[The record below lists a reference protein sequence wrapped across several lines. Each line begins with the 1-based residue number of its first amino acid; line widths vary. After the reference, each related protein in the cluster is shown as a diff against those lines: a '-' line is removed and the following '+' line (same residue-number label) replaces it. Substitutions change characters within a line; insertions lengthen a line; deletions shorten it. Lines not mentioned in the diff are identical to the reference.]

1 MKNYLFTS
9 ESVTEGHPDKI
20 CDKISDAILDE
31 ILRHDPESRVACET
45 MITTARVIVSA
56 EITTQAKVDYHQI
69 IKNTLKEIGYSKEDL
84 GAVDFSGS
92 GEKKIFIEY
101 LNAYLA
107 LLKFKLSII

>member
-9 ESVTEGHPDKI
+9 ESVTEGHPDKV

-31 ILRHDPESRVACET
+31 ILRDDPESRVACET

-56 EITTQAKVDYHQI
+56 EITTKAKVDYHQI
-69 IKNTLKEIGYSKEDL
+69 IKNTLQEIGYSKEDL

-92 GEKKIFIEY
+92 GEKKIFIDEIK
-101 LNAYLA
+101 LA
-107 LLKFKLSII
+107 FK